1 MSPFDNDD
9 DDARGH
15 PDHLAS
21 GWPEPDSRLLNGG
34 MRPAPS
40 FPLNTLGPLARYIG
54 DLAASKGGP
63 PDYLALSL
71 LTTTAG
77 VVGDAR
83 AVQIKSG
90 WTEPCVLWGLLVG
103 NPSAGKSQPLTT
115 VIRAVQT
122 LERDVAPDFEEAYR
136 NWQTRAAMAREI
148 EERWKAEIK
157 LAVKSDWPAPPR
169 PHDADAPPEP
179 LQPRILIG
187 NITVERLGLLF
198 KAFPRGLLMLM
209 DEAAAWFGNFGKY
222 GGDGDA
228 AFFLSAY
235 SGIGTVVDRVKEGGS
250 IRPERALLSA
260 CVGIQP
266 ERLHELLLKGR
277 ADDGLVSRFLAVWPD
292 PAPPVW
298 NTPVVDERNL
308 ERLLRRLRTLESGA
322 DADGKPIP
330 VVLSLSPDAERIFAE
345 WWIITRT
352 KAQRT
357 SGLMGGFL
365 GKAPGVAARLALVI
379 EILTWAATE
388 KLPPEQV
395 STVSVEAALNLM
407 DGYFVP
413 MAARVYGDAARP
425 VAERTAVT
433 LINAVRERRVLT
445 INKREVYKVWGLPG
459 LTTADHVQAAL
470 DVLEDGDCLLRAE
483 PTPSAHVGRP
493 LGVYRVNPRILGPL
507 S

>member
-1 MSPFDNDD
+1 MSPFGNDD
-9 DDARGH
+9 DNVRG
-15 PDHLAS
+15 DSDLAS
-21 GWPEPDSRLLNGG
+21 GWPEPDPRLLNGG
-34 MRPAPS
+34 MRPAPR
-40 FPLNTLGPLARYIG
+40 FPLKTLGPMAKYIG

-63 PDYLALSL
+63 PDYLALTF
-71 LTTTAG
+71 LTSVAG

-83 AVQIKSG
+83 AVQLKPG
-90 WTEPCVLWGLLVG
+90 WVEPCVLWGLLVG
-103 NPSAGKSQPLTT
+103 NPSTGKSQPLTT
-115 VIRAVQT
+115 VIRAVRT
-122 LERDVAPDFEEAYR
+122 LEQDVAPDFEAAHR
-136 NWQTRAAMAREI
+136 DWQTRAATAKEV
-148 EERWKAEIK
+148 EERWRADIK
-157 LAVKSDWPAPPR
+157 LAVKSDGPAPQR
-169 PHDADAPPEP
+169 PLDADAPPEP
-179 LQPRILIG
+179 LHPRILIG
-187 NITVERLGLLF
+187 SITVEKLGVLF
-198 KAFPRGLLMLM
+198 KAFPRGLLLMM

-250 IRPERALLSA
+250 VAPARALLSV

-277 ADDGLVSRFLAVWPD
+277 ADDGLVSRFLASWPD
-292 PAPPVW
+292 PVPPVW
-298 NTPVVDERNL
+298 NTPAVDEHYH
-308 ERLLRRLRTLESGA
+308 ERLLRRLRTLEHGS
-322 DADGKPIP
+322 DSDGKPVP
-330 VVLSLSPDAERIFAE
+330 VVLPLSPDAERIFAQ
-345 WWIITRT
+345 WWMGTKA

-365 GKAPGVAARLALVI
+365 GKAPGTAARLALVI
-379 EILTWAATE
+379 ELLTWAASQDR
-388 KLPPEQV
+388 PPEHV
-395 STVSVEAALNLM
+395 SMASVEAALNLM

-425 VAERTAVT
+425 AAERAAVT
-433 LINAVRERRVLT
+433 LINAVRDRRVLT

-459 LTTADHVQAAL
+459 LTAADHVQAAL